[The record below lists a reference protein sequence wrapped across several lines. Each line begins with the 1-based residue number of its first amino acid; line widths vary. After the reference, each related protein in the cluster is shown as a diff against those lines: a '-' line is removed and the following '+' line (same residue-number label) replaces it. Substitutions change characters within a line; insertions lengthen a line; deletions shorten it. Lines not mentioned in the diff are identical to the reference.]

1 LLATKNEKFFEL
13 LLEKDLLTKED
24 VFKLSKIYK
33 GDSFAIFKRLCQG
46 FRGGAANKF
55 ELGIIWGDSIGFSFV
70 ELGKTLF
77 QSEVVHQLPEKF
89 ARKNKIIPIYQFGDI
104 VTLATANPRDASV
117 LANAESIINKK
128 VSPVFALP
136 EEIED
141 AIEIHYQ
148 SAGVLE
154 NLTKGLVDG
163 DGITD
168 FVEYGREISNEQLK
182 EIAGTEAIVQLVR
195 SLLLFAIKERAS
207 DIHLEPFETHVQ
219 VRFRIDGFLELKLNL
234 GKAIHIPL
242 ISRLKILA
250 KLDITE
256 RRKPQDGRISLALAN
271 RSIEFRFSTIPT
283 IHGEKIVLR
292 IMGHVVEQPI
302 PNIEELGFSHEN
314 LQKVKELMQTPN
326 GVIFVTGP
334 TGSGKT
340 TTLFS
345 MLKHINK
352 PGINILTIEDPVEYK
367 MEGINQVQVNPHIGL
382 DFATALRSFL
392 RQDPDV
398 ILLGEVRDVE
408 TAKIASQAALTG
420 HLVLTTMHTN
430 NSFQEVTRLV

>member
-1 LLATKNEKFFEL
+1 M
-13 LLEKDLLTKED
+13 
-24 VFKLSKIYK
+24 
-33 GDSFAIFKRLCQG
+33 
-46 FRGGAANKF
+46 
-55 ELGIIWGDSIGFSFV
+55 
-70 ELGKTLF
+70 
-77 QSEVVHQLPEKF
+77 
-89 ARKNKIIPIYQFGDI
+89 
-104 VTLATANPRDASV
+104 
-117 LANAESIINKK
+117 
-128 VSPVFALP
+128 P